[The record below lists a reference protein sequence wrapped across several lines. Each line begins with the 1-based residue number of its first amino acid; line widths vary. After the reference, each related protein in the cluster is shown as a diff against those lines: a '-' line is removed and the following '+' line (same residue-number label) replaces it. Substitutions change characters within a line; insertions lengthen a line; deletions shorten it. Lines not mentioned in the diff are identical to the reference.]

1 MSKTASKI
9 TRKTG
14 PISHCYKA
22 MLNFVS
28 TKPWLAHAQAPLNS
42 AQLFKLLPPDA
53 PLFPS
58 LTALVIV
65 SLSDNTGPHLFLF
78 LLELLALVCSSI
90 PFIML

>member
-1 MSKTASKI
+1 MSKTASKT
-9 TRKTG
+9 TRKTD
-14 PISHCYKA
+14 PISHCYQA
-22 MLNFVS
+22 MLTFVS
-28 TKPWLAHAQAPLNS
+28 TPLAHAKAPFNS
-42 AQLFKLLPPDA
+42 AQPFELLLPPDA

-65 SLSDNTGPHLFLF
+65 SLSDNTGQHLFLF

>member
-1 MSKTASKI
+1 
-9 TRKTG
+9 
-14 PISHCYKA
+14 

-65 SLSDNTGPHLFLF
+65 SLSDNTGPHLFPF